1 MKFLSSS
8 SSPSTSTA
16 AAPFAAAGCLATM
29 LRRLL
34 CFNALPTHPT
44 NQIKDI
50 DFNSAEF
57 DKLGCLETGEKMAD
71 TDNQGIVA
79 RLMGLELTP
88 RFDFSNTQMKPS
100 STTRSRSMDC
110 DSSKESGFI
119 QGQHRRAKTSLPSHE
134 MPTFFEHEEF
144 FVLSFE
150 NLGKDNESRSK
161 GGTLKP
167 RKAGKCRRRRKSES
181 ERRESVAGEEDKE
194 NQEHN
199 KRVNHK
205 VSQTGILSP
214 AAIFNQNSETARE
227 AVDVV
232 EEEKAETESNSEN
245 SSPVSVLDFCESIF
259 HPLVPT
265 SEEDASCKG
274 SNSRWK
280 LSTELENHE
289 HSSPP
294 CEPSSSTN
302 DILVRKMIH
311 RKCYGSMQND
321 CQREKYVK
329 IWSKICKI
337 AEAEMVESNWVKRE
351 FWKLED
357 CSDIGAEC
365 ELHILQELLNEVVDQ
380 LVETSPEKF

>member
-1 MKFLSSS
+1 
-8 SSPSTSTA
+8 
-16 AAPFAAAGCLATM
+16 M

-34 CFNALPTHPT
+34 CFNVLPTHPT

-57 DKLGCLETGEKMAD
+57 DKLGCLESEEKIGD
-71 TDNQGIVA
+71 TDNPGIVA
-79 RLMGLELTP
+79 RLMGLELMP

-100 STTRSRSMDC
+100 STTRSQSMDC

-119 QGQHRRAKTSLPSHE
+119 QGQHRRAKTSLSSHE

-167 RKAGKCRRRRKSES
+167 RKVGKCRRRKSES

-199 KRVNHK
+199 KRANHK
-205 VSQTGILSP
+205 VSQTVILSP

-265 SEEDASCKG
+265 SGLFSQFCLYFSLDLLGALFICA
-274 SNSRWK
+274 
-280 LSTELENHE
+280 LELEVGLQ
-289 HSSPP
+289 PAF
-294 CEPSSSTN
+294 
-302 DILVRKMIH
+302 L
-311 RKCYGSMQND
+311 
-321 CQREKYVK
+321 
-329 IWSKICKI
+329 
-337 AEAEMVESNWVKRE
+337 
-351 FWKLED
+351 F
-357 CSDIGAEC
+357 GAAYA
-365 ELHILQELLNEVVDQ
+365 
-380 LVETSPEKF
+380 

>member
-1 MKFLSSS
+1 MKSLSSS
-8 SSPSTSTA
+8 SSSSTSTA
-16 AAPFAAAGCLATM
+16 ASATAGCLATM

-34 CFNALPTHPT
+34 CFNVLPTHPT
-44 NQIKDI
+44 NQIEDI

-57 DKLGCLETGEKMAD
+57 DKLGCLETEEKIGD
-71 TDNQGIVA
+71 TDNPGIVA

-100 STTRSRSMDC
+100 STTRSGSMDC

-119 QGQHRRAKTSLPSHE
+119 QGQHRRAKTSLSFHE

-199 KRVNHK
+199 KRANHK

-214 AAIFNQNSETARE
+214 AAVFNQNSETARE

-265 SEEDASCKG
+265 SEEDANFKG
-274 SNSRWK
+274 SNSRRK

-302 DILVRKMIH
+302 DIRVRKMIH
-311 RKCYGSMQND
+311 RKSYGSMQND

-329 IWSKICKI
+329 IWSEICKI
-337 AEAEMVESNWVKRE
+337 AEAEMVESNWVKRA
-351 FWKLED
+351 FWKVED

-365 ELHILQELLNEVVDQ
+365 ELHILRELLNEVVDQ
-380 LVETSPEKF
+380 LVETSPENF

>member
-8 SSPSTSTA
+8 SSSSTSPTA
-16 AAPFAAAGCLATM
+16 AAAFTTAGCLASM

-34 CFNALPTHPT
+34 CFNVLPTHPA

-57 DKLGCLETGEKMAD
+57 DKLGCLETEEKIGD
-71 TDNQGIVA
+71 TDNPGIVA

-88 RFDFSNTQMKPS
+88 RFDFSNAQMKPS
-100 STTRSRSMDC
+100 STTRSQSMDC
-110 DSSKESGFI
+110 DSSRESGFV
-119 QGQHRRAKTSLPSHE
+119 QGQHRRAKTSLSSHE

-167 RKAGKCRRRRKSES
+167 RKAGKCRRRRRKSES
-181 ERRESVAGEEDKE
+181 DRRESVAGEEDKE

-199 KRVNHK
+199 KRANHK

-232 EEEKAETESNSEN
+232 EEKAETESNSEN

-265 SEEDASCKG
+265 SEDANCKG
-274 SNSRWK
+274 SNSRRK

-294 CEPSSSTN
+294 SEPSSSTN
-302 DILVRKMIH
+302 DIRIRNMIH

-329 IWSKICKI
+329 IWSEICKI
-337 AEAEMVESNWVKRE
+337 AEAEMVESNWVKRA

-357 CSDIGAEC
+357 CSDISAEC
-365 ELHILQELLNEVVDQ
+365 ELHILQELLNEVVNQ
-380 LVETSPEKF
+380 LVETSPENF